1 MSSSMLAQALLDYGS
16 DSDENIADQADEL
29 PLLEDSAKNDTTT
42 EIMYAIRNTGIHF
55 ISLRFS
61 KRTLFTYLIH
71 TFENNFQAYR

>member
-42 EIMYAIRNTGIHF
+42 EIMYGIGNWNTGIHF
-55 ISLRFS
+55 ISLPFS
-61 KRTLFTYLIH
+61 KSKPFI
-71 TFENNFQAYR
+71 

>member
-42 EIMYAIRNTGIHF
+42 EIMYGIYGIQEY
-55 ISLRFS
+55 IS
-61 KRTLFTYLIH
+61 I
-71 TFENNFQAYR
+71 FQANLI

>member
-42 EIMYAIRNTGIHF
+42 EIMYGIRKISFHCHF
-55 ISLRFS
+55 LSEP
-61 KRTLFTYLIH
+61 YLLI
-71 TFENNFQAYR
+71 